1 VTYVI
6 IKKLEEEG
14 ETFELE
20 DMNLSSLW
28 FADDSLSISKSME
41 DAKKNLEIIKKSQL
55 GIWIGNK

>member
-1 VTYVI
+1 MTYVI

-41 DAKKNLEIIKKSQL
+41 AAKKKSRNNKKKSAL
-55 GIWIGNK
+55 NLD